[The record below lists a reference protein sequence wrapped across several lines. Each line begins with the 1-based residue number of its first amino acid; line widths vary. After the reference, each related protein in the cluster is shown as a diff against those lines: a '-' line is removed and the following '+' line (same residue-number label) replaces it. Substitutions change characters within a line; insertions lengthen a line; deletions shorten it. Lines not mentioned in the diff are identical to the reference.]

1 MGYRSDV
8 LYAAGFQSEEQASA
22 AYVAAKLKYSVDDYL
37 MQHIKLEGRR
47 IVGLFDG
54 VKWYDGYD
62 DVDTINNMFRDFFA
76 EELKAHV
83 KYIRVGEEETDI
95 ENEDYIEEFEDSF
108 LHDCYVV
115 SRIQSPWS

>member
-8 LYAAGFQSEEQASA
+8 LYAAGFQSEEQAEA
-22 AYVAAKLKYSVDDYL
+22 AYVAAKLKYKADDYL
-37 MQHIKLEGRR
+37 MGHIKLEGSR

-83 KYIRVGEEETDI
+83 RYIRIGEEETDI
-95 ENEDYIEEFEDSF
+95 ENEDYYDEFEDA
-108 LHDCYVV
+108 LLMDCYVV
-115 SRIQSPWS
+115 SKIQSPWS